1 VSDLTLASWITCIRF
16 LLTPLIYWQLMDGS
30 MRGIIVAVILLF
42 LAAISDGLDGWAAR
56 ARNEITELGKTL
68 DPLADKT
75 VIIFTLLGL
84 VVRWHFPVWLF
95 GIYMFKEL
103 IQLLAGL
110 LLLRKYQQLISAN
123 MWGKSSTVGF
133 FLGFG
138 AILLQ
143 PWLELPTWL
152 GIAMI
157 GVSVFLSFCA
167 FFSYYLA
174 FRKLRDSSSS
184 YG

>member
-1 VSDLTLASWITCIRF
+1 MTLASWITCVRF
-16 LLTPLIYWQLMDGS
+16 GLTPLIYWQLVDGS
-30 MRGIIVAVILLF
+30 IPGVVIAVVMLF

-75 VIIFTLLGL
+75 VIIFTLLAL
-84 VVRWHFPVWLF
+84 VVRWDFPVWLF
-95 GIYMFKEL
+95 MVYLLKEL
-103 IQLLAGL
+103 IQLLTGL
-110 LLLRKYQQLISAN
+110 LLLRKYRQLISAN

-143 PWLELPTWL
+143 PWLGLPTWL

-157 GVSVFLSFCA
+157 GASVFLSFCA
-167 FFSYYLA
+167 FYSYYLA
-174 FRKLRDSSSS
+174 FRKFQEGSAN
-184 YG
+184 

>member
-1 VSDLTLASWITCIRF
+1 MKLTLASWITCIRF
-16 LLTPLIYWQLMDGS
+16 LLTPLIYWQLVDGS
-30 MRGIIVAVILLF
+30 VRGIVVAVVLLF
-42 LAAISDGLDGWAAR
+42 LAAISDGFDGWAAR
-56 ARNEITELGKTL
+56 SRNEITELGKTL

-75 VIIFTLLGL
+75 VIIFTLLAL
-84 VVRWHFPVWLF
+84 VARWHFPVWLF
-95 GIYMFKEL
+95 VVYLLKEF

-143 PWLELPTWL
+143 PWLGLPIWL

-157 GVSVFLSFCA
+157 GASVFLSFCA
-167 FFSYYLA
+167 FFTYYLA
-174 FRKLRDSSSS
+174 FRKLRDGSLAKKS
-184 YG
+184 

>member
-1 VSDLTLASWITCIRF
+1 
-16 LLTPLIYWQLMDGS
+16 LIYWQLVEGS
-30 MRGIIVAVILLF
+30 AQGVVIAVVLLF
-42 LAAISDGLDGWAAR
+42 LAAISDGFDGWAAR

-75 VIIFTLLGL
+75 VIIFTLLAL
-84 VVRWHFPVWLF
+84 VAGWHFPVWLF
-95 GIYMFKEL
+95 VVYLLKEL
-103 IQLLAGL
+103 IQLLTGL
-110 LLLRKYQQLISAN
+110 FLLRKYQRLISAN

-143 PWLELPTWL
+143 RWLGLPTWL

-157 GVSVFLSFCA
+157 GASVFLSFCA
-167 FFSYYLA
+167 FYTYYRA
-174 FRKLRDSSSS
+174 FRKLQDSSAKN
-184 YG
+184 